1 MARQDIMR
9 YLCLIHLDEKQLD
22 AMPAREMAALN
33 AEHLDYDDVLRR
45 GGQFIEAEALEP
57 ASATTCVRVR
67 QGRTSVT
74 DGPFAE
80 AKEQIAGFFL
90 IEARD
95 LNEAIQV
102 AANIPAA
109 RLGAVEVRPVRQ
121 LVVPGRSS

>member
-1 MARQDIMR
+1 MR
-9 YLCLIHLDEKQLD
+9 YLCLIHVDEKQLVV
-22 AMPAREMAALN
+22 MPAREMDALN
-33 AEHLDYDDVLRR
+33 AEHLDYDDALRSS
-45 GGQFIEAEALEP
+45 GQFVEAEALEP
-57 ASATTCVRVR
+57 GSATTCVRVR
-67 QGRTSVT
+67 QGRTTVT

-80 AKEQIAGFFL
+80 TKEQIAGFFL

-109 RLGAVEVRPVRQ
+109 RLGTVEVRPTRQ